1 MALGDDLLKNPLSSG
16 DMVKGFALGV
26 GVALLAPVA
35 FAAMSGFARPAS
47 RAALKAGILF
57 YEKGRE
63 TVAELGEVLDDLV
76 AEARHEL
83 QESHR
88 EAEAG
93 QAEADAAGQAEAE
106 AAEPAEPK

>member
-16 DMVKGFALGV
+16 DMIKGFALGV

-93 QAEADAAGQAEAE
+93 EAEAGQAEAE
-106 AAEPAEPK
+106 AAEPADPK

>member
-16 DMVKGFALGV
+16 EMTKGFALGV
-26 GVALLAPVA
+26 GVALLAPMA

-88 EAEAG
+88 EAEAAG
-93 QAEADAAGQAEAE
+93 RDEAQADE
-106 AAEPAEPK
+106 AAEPR